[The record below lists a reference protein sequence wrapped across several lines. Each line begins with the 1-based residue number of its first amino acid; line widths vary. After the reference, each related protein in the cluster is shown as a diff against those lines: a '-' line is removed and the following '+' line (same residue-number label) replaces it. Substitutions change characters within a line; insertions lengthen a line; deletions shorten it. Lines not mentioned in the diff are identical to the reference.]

1 MKNKKDRFPIKFNKE
16 SGEYS
21 FGFNSY
27 EENFKFNSYLYK
39 IAINGNSIAVYFS
52 TSTSNVVLVHEYY
65 SHQKWGKV
73 LTKKENDDLPKGA
86 NDYSSLALVLDKLF
100 GTNFYQ

>member
-1 MKNKKDRFPIKFNKE
+1 MKNRKDKFPIKFNKE

-27 EENFKFNSYLYK
+27 EETFKFNCYLYK
-39 IAINGNSIAVYFS
+39 TAINGNSIAVYFS
-52 TSTSNVVLVHEYY
+52 TSTSNVALVHEYR
-65 SHQKWGKV
+65 SHAKWGKI
-73 LTKKENDDLPKGA
+73 LTEKEYDDLPEGI

-100 GTNFYQ
+100 GTNIY